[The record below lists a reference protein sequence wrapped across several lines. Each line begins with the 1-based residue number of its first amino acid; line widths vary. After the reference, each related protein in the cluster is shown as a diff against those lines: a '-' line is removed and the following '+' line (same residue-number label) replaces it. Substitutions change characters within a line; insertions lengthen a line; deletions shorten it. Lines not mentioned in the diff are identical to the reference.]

1 MAKANAALRI
11 VFRSERQMRAIA
23 DGLRPEA
30 LHPAGSK
37 ASVKIIAQRSQLVLR
52 FEGKDSTTLR
62 AIVSSYLRML
72 TASLN
77 TCNAILQL
85 ERASPVQEKTRTKP
99 RM

>member
-1 MAKANAALRI
+1 MAKASASFRI

-37 ASVKIIAQRSQLVLR
+37 ASAKITAKRTQLVLR
-52 FEGKDSTTLR
+52 FEGKDSTALR

-77 TCNAILQL
+77 TCNALLQL
-85 ERASPVQEKTRTKP
+85 EQTSRVQKKKRTRP